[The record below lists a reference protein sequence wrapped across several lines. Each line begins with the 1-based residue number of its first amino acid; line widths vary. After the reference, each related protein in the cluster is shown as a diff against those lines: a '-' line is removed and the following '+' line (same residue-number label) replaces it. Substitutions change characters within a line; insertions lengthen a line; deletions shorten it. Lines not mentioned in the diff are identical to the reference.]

1 MSKTF
6 DVVGIGFGPANI
18 ALAALLDDEGLFP
31 NSIFLDRSDNPV
43 WQEEMLFE
51 NALDIHSNIQ
61 NIPHRDLA
69 TLRSPRSKY
78 TFMNYLHA
86 TGKLVNHLNMD
97 LMMPMR
103 PDFAGYIGWVSNQ
116 LKDRL
121 LTGQQVEKITMLD
134 DIHNHVY
141 RIDVAGK
148 DPVFARH
155 VIVGTGREAYIP
167 AAFRDLTG
175 GDRVFHLSRY
185 KSAHKA
191 LMEKGARKFA
201 VIGSSQSAVEIVLHL
216 SKYEPRL
223 EIQSFMRRFAF
234 PLKDTSP
241 FMSEI
246 FFPSFTDMYY
256 EADADLKRRIDRDVH
271 RTNYGAC
278 DMDVL
283 EELYRQLYYDRMH
296 GANKVSINRLTDILE
311 ATEDADG
318 VHLTVRDG
326 QTGKTRV
333 ERFDGVVLATGFR
346 NIGTDERSVRVPLAL
361 RGVQDQLDLDTNG
374 CVQVDRNYCAALK
387 PEYESAGSL
396 VLNGLCEASHGMGD
410 AGSLSLLAPRVKTI
424 CDAMMASDAS
434 KRGKKFHRLA
444 AQEAD
449 RANKVI

>member
-1 MSKTF
+1 MDKKGYQIMSKTF

-18 ALAALLDDEGLFP
+18 ALAALLDDEGHFP
-31 NSIFLDRSDNPV
+31 NSVFLDRSDNPI

-86 TGKLVNHLNMD
+86 TGKLLSHLNMD

-103 PDFAGYIGWVSNQ
+103 PDFAGYIGWVSSQ

-121 LTGQQVEKITMLD
+121 MTGQQVEKITMLD
-134 DIHNHVY
+134 DLHNHVY
-141 RIDVAGK
+141 RIDVAEK

-155 VIVGTGREAYIP
+155 VVVGTGREAYIP
-167 AAFRDLTG
+167 EPFRDLMG
-175 GDRVFHLSRY
+175 GDRVFHLNRY
-185 KSAHKA
+185 NSGHKA
-191 LMEKGARKFA
+191 LIEKGARKFA

-223 EIQSFMRRFAF
+223 EVQSFMRRFAF
-234 PLKDTSP
+234 PLKDTNP

-246 FFPSFTDMYY
+246 FFPSFTEMYY
-256 EADADLKRRIDRDVH
+256 DADKDLKKRIDRDVH

-296 GANKVSINRLTDILE
+296 GTNDVVINRLTDVLD
-311 ATEDADG
+311 AVEDADG
-318 VHLTVRDG
+318 VHMTVRDG
-326 QTGKTRV
+326 ETGDTRT
-333 ERFDGVVLATGFR
+333 EQFDGIILATGFR

-361 RGVQDQLDLDTNG
+361 QGVKDKLDLDKDG
-374 CVQVDRNYCAALK
+374 CIRVDRNYRALLK
-387 PEYESAGSL
+387 PEYENAGSL

-410 AGSLSLLAPRVKTI
+410 AGSLSLLAPRVQTI
-424 CDAMMASDAS
+424 CDALMTSDAEP
-434 KRGKKFHRLA
+434 RGAKLHGVA
-444 AQEAD
+444 AQ
-449 RANKVI
+449 